1 MAEIVTF
8 WLDNKSAAG
17 RLTAR
22 HGDQLLVSYRERYF
36 IVVNGVAVIKGGR
49 PLRYSLTSLPRSWK
63 NLLAG
68 TDPGGESGANPPD
81 LPDRPPVSKKAR
93 LQKKPEVTVMAEAIP
108 AEQTPPTPPPL
119 TKLPGEKPPKAARK
133 TDGKQTGQTAVAADC
148 PYCSQKHDIPVEKGR
163 SGKPFFLV
171 CTRCQSEFAVRFVQV
186 TVYQAQVAGFR

>member
-17 RLTAR
+17 RLTAQ

-36 IVVNGVAVIKGGR
+36 IVMNGVAVMKGGR
-49 PLRYSLTSLPRSWK
+49 PLRYSQTSLPRSWK

-68 TDPGGESGANPPD
+68 TGSGGEIGASAPD
-81 LPDRPPVSKKAR
+81 LPDRPPVSKKTR
-93 LQKKPEVTVMAEAIP
+93 LQKKPEVSVMPEAIP
-108 AEQTPPTPPPL
+108 AEQTPHTPPSV
-119 TKLPGEKPPKAARK
+119 TKLAGEKPPKVARK

-171 CTRCQSEFAVRFVQV
+171 CTRCQSDFAVRLVQV
-186 TVYQAQVAGFR
+186 TIYQAQVAGFR